1 MNGEEDVN
9 YLNTLERYNKDS
21 KNFALTVDGNKKQI
35 LLDLTIIAVYMLRQ
49 SQMVR
54 MSDAKFIGGAP
65 LSDLSSQVNNF
76 VGRLNDCRL
85 GNLFTGTNTEIIRS

>member
-21 KNFALTVDGNKKQI
+21 KNFRVNSRWKQKTDFI
-35 LLDLTIIAVYMLRQ
+35 GLNYYRRLHVRQ

-65 LSDLSSQVNNF
+65 LIDLSSINNF
-76 VGRLNDCRL
+76 VGRLIVKI
-85 GNLFTGTNTEIIRS
+85 FVFIK